1 MKDLEDQ
8 LAQLKIENKQLR
20 DRMQE
25 AMDIIDAIQSGEV
38 DAIVVKKP
46 LGEYILNIQGKDT
59 TPFASIEKT
68 DSIEKNKNHLMIKLS
83 ELLLK
88 QSDMAKRN
96 TALLKSLKRSQDEN
110 LLLREQVRTYAQLLE
125 RERLKT

>member
-8 LAQLKIENKQLR
+8 LAQLKRENKQLR

-38 DAIVVKKP
+38 DAIVAKKP
-46 LGEYILNIQGKDT
+46 LDEYILSIQGNDT
-59 TPFASIEKT
+59 TPFESIENH
-68 DSIEKNKNHLMIKLS
+68 DFIEKNKNHLMIKLS

-96 TALLKSLKRSQDEN
+96 TELLKGLKRSQDEN
-110 LLLREQVRTYAQLLE
+110 LLLKEQVRTYAQLLE
-125 RERLKT
+125 QGRLKT